1 MGRVSHENRLI
12 RRASLL
18 ACASLAFAIMLPA
31 SSARADAIDGHW
43 CNSETGRMEI
53 RGPAIVTPGGTQM
66 EGLYGRHSF
75 SYVVPAAEPAAGT
88 TRNMIP
94 IDDDTVHLRDGSDS
108 SAQKPQV
115 WHRCPAP
122 IS

>member
-1 MGRVSHENRLI
+1 MIHRKHFE
-12 RRASLL
+12 
-18 ACASLAFAIMLPA
+18 ACAILALAMLLPVGN
-31 SSARADAIDGHW
+31 ARADAIDGHW
-43 CNSETGRMEI
+43 CHDDAGRMEI

-75 SYVVPAAEPAAGT
+75 SYVVPAAEPAAGAT
-88 TRNMIP
+88 LHMVL
-94 IDDDTVHLRDGSDS
+94 IDDDTVHLSKDSDNS
-108 SAQKPQV
+108 GQKPQV